1 MSLTAELLK
10 LLIKSKSKVH
20 ICSITHK
27 HLFQDPKNHTSPL
40 TESVH
45 QKERWENYSQSEQ
58 ILLANAKDGRVHL
71 WSLHIG
77 IALASKEADGRLA
90 ASLHSPF
97 FSWWMNTTNGPLAA
111 PTPHLHPSLGIK
123 GTMLACCCKVEK
135 KRWLGKGETG
145 RGRGS
150 CQLLGEGAIH
160 GRRWNESEN
169 EFCSPLHLLVSF
181 HLC

>member
-1 MSLTAELLK
+1 MQSQIQIQNLLHHSQAFISGSKESLIAIDRVRASKRKVREL
-10 LLIKSKSKVH
+10 
-20 ICSITHK
+20 
-27 HLFQDPKNHTSPL
+27 F
-40 TESVH
+40 SV
-45 QKERWENYSQSEQ
+45 RTN
-58 ILLANAKDGRVHL
+58 LVGNAKDGRVHL

-123 GTMLACCCKVEK
+123 GTMLACSCKVEK

-169 EFCSPLHLLVSF
+169 EFCSPLHLLVGF
-181 HLC
+181 LLW